1 MDVSLYESDSFS
13 DVAALDESSLLSD
26 KETGTM
32 PRCNGDLA
40 FFSFNDFVFVFFTG
54 IIFAVAFRRVE
65 APPLEQS
72 PPLEREAAAS
82 ASQAAAKVIPGEA
95 GDCAELLE
103 AGK

>member
-13 DVAALDESSLLSD
+13 DVAALDESSLD
-26 KETGTM
+26 KETCTM